1 MNAVINTLQKKCRS
15 LLVLLSFFVVQ
26 QVSAGIPGVTGN
38 TFNLSAKDGYIS
50 TGDGDSIYMWG
61 FADNGGHNAG
71 QMQYPGPTLIVTEG
85 DTVTINLTNTL
96 GVPVS
101 MVFPGQTNVTAS
113 GGDQGLMTREAAS
126 AGGTVTYT
134 FVAQKPGTYLYHSGT
149 NPPLQVEMGLQGAL
163 IVRPASYNA
172 SSNRIAYND
181 AASTYDREHLF
192 FLSSIDDEVHNA
204 VEAGNFDAINNTDYS
219 AVLWFINGR
228 NMPDTVL
235 GDFYPLLPNQP
246 YSSLARMHPGDNM
259 LMRFASASRDAHPFH
274 AHGNN
279 SIVIARDGR
288 FLQSPG
294 GTGADLSTSEYTIP
308 VIAGATYDALF
319 TWTGANLGFDIYGP
333 VAGIP
338 EQGIAAHT
346 CNAADDTVDN
356 KTGAAG
362 SDGFHDSTWEYCDD
376 HGKPV
381 PVLLPELQ
389 DMTFGGFYSGS
400 PFLGAFGSL
409 PVGEGGLNLN
419 GGMTFPWH
427 SHTERELTNND
438 VFPGG
443 MFTIVIIEPHSVSIP

>member
-1 MNAVINTLQKKCRS
+1 MNAVKNALQKKCRG
-15 LLVLLSFFVVQ
+15 LLVLLALITAQFA
-26 QVSAGIPGVTGN
+26 SAEIPGISATS
-38 TFNLSAKDGYIS
+38 FSLSAKEGYIS

-61 FADNGGHNAG
+61 YADSGGHNAG
-71 QMQYPGPTLIVTEG
+71 QMQYPGPTLIVNEG
-85 DTVTINLTNTL
+85 DTVTVSLSNSL

-101 MVFPGQTNVTAS
+101 MIFPGQGDVTAS
-113 GGDQGLMTREAAS
+113 GGSTGLMTQEAS
-126 AGGTVTYT
+126 NGGSVTYT
-134 FVAQKPGTYLYHSGT
+134 FTASKPGTYLYHSGT
-149 NPPLQVEMGLQGAL
+149 NPQLQVEMGLQGAL
-163 IVRPASYNA
+163 IVRPAGFNA

-181 AASTYDREHLF
+181 PASKYDREHLF
-192 FLSSIDDEVHNA
+192 FLSSIDDKVHNA
-204 VEAGNFDAINNTDYS
+204 AETGNFDAINNADYS

-235 GDFYPLLPNQP
+235 GDFYPLLPTQP
-246 YSSLARMHPGDNM
+246 YSSLARMHPGDNL
-259 LMRFASASRDAHPFH
+259 LMRFVSASRDAHPFH

-294 GTGADLSTSEYTIP
+294 GSGADLATSEYTIP
-308 VIAGATYDALF
+308 VVSAATYDALF
-319 TWTGANLGFDIYGP
+319 SWTGANLGFDIYGP
-333 VAGIP
+333 VSGIP
-338 EQGIAAHT
+338 EQGIAAHS
-346 CNAADDTVDN
+346 CGAADDTIIN
-356 KTGAAG
+356 SSGAAG
-362 SDGFHDSTWEYCDD
+362 SDGLHDSTWEYCAD